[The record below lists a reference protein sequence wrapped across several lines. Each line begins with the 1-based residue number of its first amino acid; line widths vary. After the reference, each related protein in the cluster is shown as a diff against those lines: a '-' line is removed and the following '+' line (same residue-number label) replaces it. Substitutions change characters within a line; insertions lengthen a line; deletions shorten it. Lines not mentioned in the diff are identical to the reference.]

1 MKGLVKAVCKGLRGI
16 LKAIDCRCRSNC
28 CGASSCELDC
38 RKTSPDKTN
47 NYRVSVV

>member
-1 MKGLVKAVCKGLRGI
+1 MKGLVKAACKGLRGI
-16 LKAIDCRCRSNC
+16 LKAIDCRCRSKC

-38 RKTSPDKTN
+38 RKPDKAN